1 MKIAILQINDHQIIC
16 ISCVSTIND
25 IESVIFLDFIGRIL
39 YFMML
44 SRKYRIN
51 CCMVSNEHSLGKKK
65 FHGTL
70 KDVRNIMGDGIHYYK
85 SFVLAHLCLINN
97 TRWSMKIIL
106 SSRTHHSICS
116 QPSEIIWIL
125 NEICCIFEC
134 HCIILNWLWNHIKMC
149 SEMSPGTHPS
159 HLGLGIDN
167 NLLKAL
173 KSTGELLGHLCIG
186 TLQKLQRSY
195 IDVQSLL

>member
-1 MKIAILQINDHQIIC
+1 
-16 ISCVSTIND
+16 
-25 IESVIFLDFIGRIL
+25 
-39 YFMML
+39 
-44 SRKYRIN
+44 
-51 CCMVSNEHSLGKKK
+51 
-65 FHGTL
+65 
-70 KDVRNIMGDGIHYYK
+70 
-85 SFVLAHLCLINN
+85 
-97 TRWSMKIIL
+97 
-106 SSRTHHSICS
+106 
-116 QPSEIIWIL
+116 
-125 NEICCIFEC
+125 
-134 HCIILNWLWNHIKMC
+134 MC